1 MTNPFTSIDRRQF
14 VQGLAALASIHP
26 AAIVAAS
33 SAFADGPQEFQQDA
47 TTPPTL
53 APSLLPLPSAEPFF
67 LWLSDRIAKL
77 QQGSPAFDPLRSL
90 IASLRVPQDG
100 RSRFLMPRAR
110 TVGRRLTT
118 VWEAAFPTSA
128 DRESLQRHLISIDG
142 DIQKEIEQ
150 AQIARVPELAS
161 RWNWL
166 RAGFATLR
174 IPQAEVRWPP
184 AEAVL
189 TPRRTRASQ
198 KGSHPITGWP
208 ASAYQLIQTPHFDIA
223 FQGRSQNGAEV
234 AEYCEL
240 TYALWRQMF
249 FEYAQSNEQ
258 NGAPNLSTRERPF
271 QVVIF
276 RSKEAYLNALSS
288 SVRNVGLSNGY
299 YNPSQSVSL
308 FYLEG
313 PRNFST
319 LVHELT
325 HQFFS
330 EASGQS
336 IVFDSDQTPGF
347 WAVEG
352 IALYMES
359 LSARDLGTAFL
370 IDIGGWDSPRL
381 QAGRYRLLH
390 DQIWFPWQDFGTANG
405 LAFRDAQDL
414 PKRYSQACGLAH
426 FWMERSESSVG
437 FREYLARLYH
447 RGDAQS
453 WSPGSDEELMKNYAN
468 YLQRSPFLEEAYL
481 PHDDRNE
488 LVLSRTPATADWLL
502 TQLGGR
508 TQWDSIDLSFTQ
520 IDDSAWLNEEAS
532 WDIIRLNVEST
543 AISNASLAGIAKMP
557 RLQELDLS
565 HCKVDSEGMESLRNH
580 PQLQTLWIA
589 GTSVDDRALS
599 ALREIPKLTTLHAA
613 GSRISAS
620 AWNQLMQS
628 MPKLRKN
635 STAP

>member
-1 MTNPFTSIDRRQF
+1 MTIPFPSIDRRQF

-33 SAFADGPQEFQQDA
+33 STFAGGSLGFHADPA
-47 TTPPTL
+47 TTPSST
-53 APSLLPLPSAEPFF
+53 PSLLPLPSAEPFF
-67 LWLSDRIAKL
+67 EWLTDRTQSL
-77 QQGSPAFDPLRSL
+77 ESSSPAWEPLRSL
-90 IASLRVPQDG
+90 IASLRIPRDG

-118 VWEAAFPTSA
+118 AWEAAFPSSV
-128 DRESLQRHLISIDG
+128 DRETLQRYLISLDG
-142 DIQKEIEQ
+142 DIQMEIER
-150 AQIARVPELAS
+150 AQTANQLDQAS

-184 AEAVL
+184 AEAIL
-189 TPRRTRASQ
+189 TPRRVRASS

-240 TYALWRQMF
+240 AFALWRQMF
-249 FEYAQSNEQ
+249 FEYARSNEQ
-258 NGAPNLSTRERPF
+258 TGAPNLSSRERPF

-276 RSKEAYLNALSS
+276 RSRDAYLSALAS
-288 SVRNVGLSNGY
+288 SVRNVALSNGY

-330 EASGQS
+330 EASGQPV
-336 IVFDSDQTPGF
+336 VFDSDQTPGF

-352 IALYMES
+352 VALFMES
-359 LSARDLGTAFL
+359 LSALDLGTAFL
-370 IDIGGWDSPRL
+370 IDIGGWDSNRL

-390 DQIWFPWQDFGTANG
+390 DQIWFPWQEFGNANG
-405 LAFRDAQDL
+405 LAFRDARDL

-426 FWMERSESSVG
+426 FWMEQGESSIG
-437 FREYLARLYH
+437 FREHLARLYH

-453 WSPGSDEELMKNYAN
+453 WSPGSDEELTKNYAT
-468 YLQRSPFLEEAYL
+468 YLQKSPFLEEDYL
-481 PHDDRNE
+481 PHTDRNE
-488 LVLSRTPATADWLL
+488 LVLSRSPVTADWLL
-502 TQLGGR
+502 KCLGGR
-508 TQWDSIDLSFTQ
+508 TQWNSIDLSFTQ
-520 IDDSAWLNEEAS
+520 IDDAAWLAPDTT
-532 WDIIRLNVEST
+532 WDLVRLNVEST
-543 AISNASLAGIAKMP
+543 AISNGALSGIAKMP

-565 HCKVDSEGMESLRNH
+565 HCKIDSDGMESLRNH

-589 GTSVDDRALS
+589 GTAVDDRALS
-599 ALREIPKLTTLHAA
+599 ALREIPKLAALHAA

-620 AWNQLMQS
+620 AWNQLMQAI
-628 MPKLRKN
+628 PRLKKN